1 MKTLLFK
8 IPPIVTI
15 IILVCMWVTAKL
27 LTAFAI
33 VLPLRELLASI
44 LSIAGGIISFLG
56 MLSFKLA
63 KTTINSIRLESVSSL
78 VVSGIYSVTRNPMY
92 LGLVFVLLGWCYFLS
107 NILTLAF
114 VPLYVLYINYFQ
126 IQPEEKV
133 LESKFGE
140 SYLQYKLKVRRWL

>member
-1 MKTLLFK
+1 
-8 IPPIVTI
+8 
-15 IILVCMWVTAKL
+15 MWVTAKL
-27 LTAFAI
+27 LTAFAV

-63 KTTINSIRLESVSSL
+63 KTTFNSVRLDSVSSL

-92 LGLVFVLLGWCYFLS
+92 LGLVLVLLGWCYFLS

-140 SYLQYKLKVRRWL
+140 SYLQYKLKVRR